1 MGNARTI
8 ATGYPESML
17 RTDDGLVV
25 LSDQDYATLG
35 ERDFGTPGLLA
46 RESIGPFVEVQASG
60 PLIMV
65 HDAHVEPHLGIG
77 HHPHRLNE
85 RLFYIFS
92 GALDHDDALN
102 GITGHMGAGDIARL
116 TEGVTGMW
124 HREWND
130 TDEQTRAFILVYQT
144 DPIPARASFAALR
157 DAEAP
162 RYEEAPGV
170 HTKELVGPRSP
181 LKVNGDIRLYT
192 DSTFDPDARLEM
204 EVAPSEGGMLVPM
217 DGTFLV
223 GEMKVEVSQ
232 QVLIPPEDRVRTI
245 PIVSIDGGR
254 LLRVVHGPGEGLV
267 LGRGRARR

>member
-1 MGNARTI
+1 
-8 ATGYPESML
+8 ML
-17 RTDDGLVV
+17 RTDDGLVI
-25 LSDQDYATLG
+25 LSEEDFATLG
-35 ERDFGTPGLLA
+35 ESDFGTPGLLA
-46 RESIGPFVEVQASG
+46 RESIGPFVEIQASG

-124 HREWND
+124 HKEWND
-130 TDEQTRAFILVYQT
+130 TDEETRAFILVYET
-144 DPIPARASFAALR
+144 DPIPSRASFAALR
-157 DAEAP
+157 DNEAP
-162 RYEEAPGV
+162 RYEEVPGV

-192 DSTFDPDARLEM
+192 DSTFDADARLE
-204 EVAPSEGGMLVPM
+204 VQLAADEGGMVVPLE
-217 DGTFLV
+217 GGFLV
-223 GEMKVEVSQ
+223 GEVKVEKPQ
-232 QVLIPPEDRVRTI
+232 QVLVPSGKAPRSLSV
-245 PIVSIDGGR
+245 VAIDGGR
-254 LLRVVHGPGEGLV
+254 LLRVVHGPGQGL
-267 LGRGRARR
+267 LLGRARPRR

>member
-1 MGNARTI
+1 MQ
-8 ATGYPESML
+8 
-17 RTDDGLVV
+17 RTDDGMLI
-25 LSDQDYATLG
+25 LSENDYATLG

-65 HDAHVEPHLGIG
+65 HDARVEARMGIG

-85 RLFYIFS
+85 RLFYILA

-130 TDEQTRAFILVYQT
+130 TDEETRAFILVYQT
-144 DPIPARASFAALR
+144 DPIPPRASFAALR
-157 DAEAP
+157 DPEAP

-181 LKVNGDIRLYT
+181 LEVNGDIRLYT
-192 DSTFDPDARLEM
+192 DSTFDAESRLEM
-204 EVAPSEGGMLVPM
+204 QLAPDEGGMIVPLE
-217 DGTFLV
+217 GTFV
-223 GEMKVEVSQ
+223 VRKMKAEAPQ
-232 QVLIPPEDRVRTI
+232 QILISPADDPRSL
-245 PIVSIDGGR
+245 PIAAADGGR
-254 LLRVVHGPGEGLV
+254 LLRVVHGRGDGLV
-267 LGRGRARR
+267 LGRPHSRR